1 MDEAGVIFRILEDIN
16 GEPLIQVSIGG
27 AWCALNLH
35 KAMSVFEEL
44 GAILEM
50 LGVLDYEDD
59 ETEAPRCH

>member
-1 MDEAGVIFRILEDIN
+1 MDEGEVSFRILEYTD
-16 GEPLIQVSIGG
+16 GEPFIQVSIGG
-27 AWCALNLH
+27 AWCVLNLH

-59 ETEAPRCH
+59 ETEVQRCH

>member
-1 MDEAGVIFRILEDIN
+1 MDEGEVSFRVLQDSD
-16 GEPLIQVSIGG
+16 GEPFIQVSIGG
-27 AWCALNLH
+27 AWCVLNLH